1 MLSHHPKSVR
11 VCDDARV
18 KHCFMLVVLSNATLP
33 VTKHLAPLFHTG
45 LNASCARPGGAKTVV
60 DVGAALGATSVYLA
74 TRGCVV
80 TAVDASPLA
89 MHLLTAS
96 AIANHLNNLKTKR
109 VTVSTKREATRV
121 PVESNPIRD
130 VTGSENYKAH
140 PRAHVHS
147 WSRTTRLLNLISH
160 PTDLLRIDVLHKYH
174 LLCDVGSML
183 ASGRVRAIELG
194 GHGGAWEGLLLP
206 RLGFERLV
214 HRHTTLWV
222 WRRLPRAS
230 EVPLR
235 CRGSRH

>member
-1 MLSHHPKSVR
+1 MFSHTPKTVR

-33 VTKHLAPLFHTG
+33 PVKHLAPLYHLG
-45 LNASCARPGGAKTVV
+45 LNASCARPGGEAKTVV

-74 TRGCVV
+74 TRGCAV

-89 MHLLTAS
+89 MHLLTATS
-96 AIANHLNNLKTKR
+96 VVNHVTIKTKR
-109 VTVSTKREATRV
+109 VTVATKREATHV

-130 VTGSENYKAH
+130 LTGSENYKGH

-222 WRRLPRAS
+222 WRRPPRAS
-230 EVPLR
+230 NVPTR
-235 CRGSRH
+235 CRGASH